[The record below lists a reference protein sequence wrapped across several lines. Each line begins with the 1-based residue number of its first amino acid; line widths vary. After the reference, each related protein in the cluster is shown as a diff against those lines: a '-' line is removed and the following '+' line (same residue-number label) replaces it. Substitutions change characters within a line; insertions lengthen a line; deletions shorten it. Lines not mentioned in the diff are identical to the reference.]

1 MEDGQTFK
9 EKTEER
15 LQEIKAIRDSFER
28 TLIEKARANKKINQE
43 DLDGI
48 FASTTAIETLESL
61 LK

>member
-1 MEDGQTFK
+1 MEEKTFK

-28 TLIEKARANKKINQE
+28 TLIEKARGNKKIGQE

-48 FASTTAIETLESL
+48 FSATTAIETLNDL
-61 LK
+61 LNK